1 MRVTERTLYRPI
13 MNHLRRLSCSSVDEV
28 SSNGYPDIVFTK
40 DKVGVVL
47 QVKIGE
53 INLLDGVA
61 EVERHAR
68 ELGYEN
74 KVVIAY
80 PESVR
85 REIEQPDQDLI
96 EQLALDEVVKA
107 ISLTEFLTDR
117 IEGSGAEVLE
127 RIVNS
132 IDVGEAEYHPE
143 TAVQTLREG
152 IERLVMAIRYSSED
166 YHPIL
171 NAVTGHFE
179 LFTALGQ
186 EAADVDEDQ
195 LNTAGL
201 DLAAYILINQ
211 MLFYRMYSRM
221 TDRVKPF
228 KTVYSPEELV
238 DYFAQ
243 IEEIDYAP
251 IYSVDVLSQ
260 IPSTPII
267 GTALWDVSD
276 AIIGLRPELMRH
288 DLIGR
293 LFHELLPPDTRKLLA
308 AFYTRPVAAEIL
320 AELSIDDG
328 TEKVADL
335 ACGSG
340 TLLVS
345 AYAVKRRLLGRRNP
359 RLHRQFVEKDLTGID
374 IMPFA
379 AHLAALNLAAQNLR
393 ARTDRVRVGCQDSL
407 ELAPGDIVKPFR
419 FQLAMEWGRDR
430 AELVAD
436 DGREK
441 IIEAV
446 SLADDAVNEAFEVG
460 YQDTILMNPP
470 FTKWKRLPK
479 EFRGAVRKKWGALFH
494 TAAGLWAPFMLL
506 GDRMLADEGKL
517 GLVIPMNF
525 LRGERTNQ
533 LREYFLNG
541 RHTWRYVV
549 KAVNNYGF
557 TEGAEYRDILLVLQ
571 KKPPRRGAMTGVV
584 LIKVALDELN
594 LYEAQEIATQ
604 IRRVKEGS
612 DESHEAFDIY
622 WVEHEEVQQHS
633 EHLQHLVAAS
643 NIHSRKLLLD
653 FISECSNNV
662 ETQKLPASFFSEGYR
677 PVPRGTSD
685 FVFITRP
692 VEESRLEKV
701 RLIIR
706 DEGKDYVCAVVKDLD
721 WPYRFRRSKLI
732 ASLRSTTGLPCMDIT
747 GLHDYAIIEA
757 YEDLDRLLAISNFR
771 GSKDEIDWQSIR
783 RSLDKVQTNLVV
795 QHRINPYSPTTRFF
809 AFYSDFPICPSNV
822 SEVVNARGP
831 KEAKALCVLFNST
844 YFWAQFFFTKEES
857 TGRWLNIR
865 VADLTQIEFPTI
877 SSLSE
882 EQITPL
888 LSVFEELGRKHFP
901 SLMEQLETG
910 YEGRLAIDH
919 AVLECLGVTTVSDDD
934 LRSIYEV
941 LYDEMSKIRRLKKD

>member
-13 MNHLRRLSCSSVDEV
+13 MNHLRRLSCSSADEV
-28 SSNGYPDIVFTK
+28 SSNGVPDIVFTK

-61 EVERHAR
+61 DVERHAR

-85 REIEQPDQDLI
+85 REIEEPDEALI
-96 EQLALDEVVKA
+96 EQLALDETVKA

-117 IEGSGAEVLE
+117 IEGPGAEVLE

-132 IDVGEAEYHPE
+132 IEVGEAEYHPE
-143 TAVQTLREG
+143 TAIQTLREG
-152 IERLVMAIRYSSED
+152 IDRLVMAIRSSSED
-166 YHPIL
+166 YHPVL

-186 EAADVDEDQ
+186 EAADVDKDQ
-195 LNTAGL
+195 LDTAAL

-211 MLFYRMYSRM
+211 ILFYRMYSQM

-228 KTVYSPEELV
+228 KTVHSPEELV

-251 IYSVDVLSQ
+251 IYSLDILSQ
-260 IPSTPII
+260 IPSTGVI
-267 GTALWDVSD
+267 GAALWDVSD

-308 AFYTRPVAAEIL
+308 AFYTRPVAAQIL
-320 AELSIDDG
+320 AELAIDDG
-328 TEKVADL
+328 REKVADL

-393 ARTDRVRVGCQDSL
+393 APTDRVRVGCQDSL
-407 ELAPGDIVKPFR
+407 ELVPGDIVKPFR
-419 FQLAMEWGRDR
+419 FQLSMQWDR
-430 AELVAD
+430 GLAELATND
-436 DGREK
+436 SREK
-441 IIEAV
+441 TIEAV
-446 SLADDAVNEAFEVG
+446 SLGDNTINEAFEVG

-470 FTKWKRLPK
+470 FTKWKRLPE
-479 EFRGAVRKKWGALFH
+479 EFRGDVRKKWGALFH

-506 GDRMLADEGKL
+506 GDRMLADGGKL

-557 TEGAEYRDILLVLQ
+557 TEGAEYRDILLVVQ
-571 KKPPRRGAMTGVV
+571 RKPPRRGAMTGIV
-584 LIKVALDELN
+584 LLNVALDELN

-622 WVEHEEVQQHS
+622 WIEHEELEKHS
-633 EHLQHLVAAS
+633 GHLQHLVSIS
-643 NIHSRKLLLD
+643 NVHSRKLLLD
-653 FISECSNNV
+653 FIAECNKNV
-662 ETQKLPASFFSEGYR
+662 ETHRLPAKLFSEGYR
-677 PVPRGTSD
+677 PAPRGTSD
-685 FVFITRP
+685 FVFITRAI
-692 VEESRLEKV
+692 EKSRIQKA
-701 RLIIR
+701 RLILR
-706 DEGKDYVCAVVKDLD
+706 DEDDDYVYASVKDLH
-721 WPYRFRRSKLI
+721 WPYRFSRREVVP
-732 ASLRSTTGLPCMDIT
+732 SLRTTTGLPCMNIT
-747 GLHDYAIIEA
+747 GLHDYAIIEP
-757 YEDLDRLLAISNFR
+757 YDDLERLVVLSHFR
-771 GSKDEIDWQSIR
+771 GGIDDIDWKTIR
-783 RSLDKVQTNLVV
+783 NNLHKVETRLVV

-809 AFYSDFPICPSNV
+809 AFYSDFAICPSNV
-822 SEVVNARGP
+822 SEVVNAPDQRHG
-831 KEAKALCVLFNST
+831 KALCILFNST

-865 VADLTQIEFPTI
+865 VTDLTQIEFPALTN
-877 SSLSE
+877 LPA
-882 EQITPL
+882 EQLEPL
-888 LSVFEELGRKHFP
+888 LSVFEEVGKEHFP
-901 SLMEQLETG
+901 SLMEQFETG
-910 YEGRLAIDH
+910 YEGRLAIDR
-919 AVLECLGVTTVSDDD
+919 AVLKCLGVTTVSDND
-934 LRSIYEV
+934 LRKVYEV
-941 LYDEMSKIRRLKKD
+941 LYDEMQKIRRLRRD